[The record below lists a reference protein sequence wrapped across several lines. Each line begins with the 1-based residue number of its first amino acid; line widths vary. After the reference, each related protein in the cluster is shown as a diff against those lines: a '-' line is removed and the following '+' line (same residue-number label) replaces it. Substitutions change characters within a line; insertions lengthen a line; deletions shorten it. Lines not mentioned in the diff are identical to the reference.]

1 MEIKHIILG
10 GNENNRFEKIIRILF
25 GAVCI
30 SVALFW
36 LYFNIKALK
45 SDGTLWITI
54 VFLSGFGLYQI
65 WSGLG
70 KTLRFIE
77 FGPEYLKLKKNSFFP
92 ATVIRAD
99 DIEKI
104 ELYPFN
110 IIFYMKT
117 KKKIMLRLG
126 ATFQETNEK
135 IKDEIIL
142 FAESKTTPV
151 EIIKEKI

>member
-1 MEIKHIILG
+1 MEIKYFTLG
-10 GNENNRFEKIIRILF
+10 GSENSRFEKIIRVIF

-30 SVALFW
+30 TVALFW
-36 LYFNIKALK
+36 LNFNIKALK
-45 SDGTLWITI
+45 ADGTLWITI

-70 KTLRFIE
+70 KTIRFIE
-77 FGPEYLKLKKNSFFP
+77 FGPDYLRLKKNPLFS
-92 ATVIRAD
+92 AKVIRTD
-99 DIEKI
+99 GIDKI

-110 IIFYMKT
+110 IIFYLKT

-135 IKDEIIL
+135 IKDELIL
-142 FAESKTTPV
+142 FADAKNIPS
-151 EIIKEKI
+151 EIVDEKI